1 MSINCSNNSNS
12 GIPALNFSAQK
23 IGELPAHA
31 LNQKSKGLAGAFSGI
46 VHNKLIVA
54 GGCFFPDKM
63 PWEGGTKIYEDNI
76 YAFILDKD
84 TAQTIPLNSR
94 LPETVAYG
102 ASVTLPDGILCIG
115 GNNQDKCTSK
125 VFLMK
130 WDEES
135 AKVVTVDY
143 PDLPVPLSLATAILL
158 DNYVYVAGGSSL
170 PDGKET
176 NNFFYRM
183 DVSKNNMQ
191 SSNWEELPP
200 YPGIPRILSVT
211 AVQSNGV
218 RKCLYLFSGRNVTN
232 PDIPVVLN
240 DGLRYDPE
248 LRKWDPV
255 ESNSEEGFP
264 LMAGSAFPFGSHDIV
279 FVGGVSDSVYMKG
292 QLLTIALGKATTTL
306 ETDRIKTEIIHSNND
321 HQGFSS
327 HILIYNTVKK
337 TIKQAGTFTGN
348 CPVTTCAIPFRN
360 GAIVACGEIKPG
372 RRTPDIYM
380 ISQK

>member
-1 MSINCSNNSNS
+1 
-12 GIPALNFSAQK
+12 
-23 IGELPAHA
+23 
-31 LNQKSKGLAGAFSGI
+31 
-46 VHNKLIVA
+46 
-54 GGCFFPDKM
+54 
-63 PWEGGTKIYEDNI
+63 
-76 YAFILDKD
+76 
-84 TAQTIPLNSR
+84 
-94 LPETVAYG
+94 
-102 ASVTLPDGILCIG
+102 
-115 GNNQDKCTSK
+115 
-125 VFLMK
+125 MK

-183 DVSKNNMQ
+183 DVPKNNMQ

-372 RRTPDIYM
+372 RRTPDLYM